1 MREYREI
8 NKPGWRYSRM
18 NNRALSAGICALLAW
33 TVISCDRRAAVEIPK
48 DAGILGETT
57 VATVEGFRVG
67 SGNYYRRLDGSG
79 MKRKSIQIFVWQPDR
94 NKDATARESVVFE
107 GDLFEI
113 GDKKYRLLHV
123 DEGKGG
129 DTGKAY
135 FGPVTP

>member
-1 MREYREI
+1 MSKGMI
-8 NKPGWRYSRM
+8 
-18 NNRALSAGICALLAW
+18 SAGICALMAW
-33 TVISCDRRAAVEIPK
+33 TVISCDRRVAVEIPK

-67 SGNYYRRLDGSG
+67 SGNYYRRVDGSG
-79 MKRKSIQIFVWQPDR
+79 VKRKSIQIFVWRPDR
-94 NKDATARESVVFE
+94 KKDATAKETVVFE
-107 GDLFEI
+107 GDVFEI

-135 FGPVTP
+135 YVPVKP